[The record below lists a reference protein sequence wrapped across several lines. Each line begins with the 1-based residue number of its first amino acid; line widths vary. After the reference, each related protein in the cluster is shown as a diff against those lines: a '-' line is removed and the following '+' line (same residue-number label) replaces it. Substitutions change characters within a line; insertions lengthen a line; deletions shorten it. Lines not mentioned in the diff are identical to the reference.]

1 MKRPILFLICLLCFG
16 WQLSAQDPIFSQF
29 YSAPLQLNP
38 AFAGN
43 TYAPRIGVNYRNQ
56 WPELNSTYV
65 TYAVSYDQFFE
76 DLNSGFGLMV
86 LTDDA
91 GQGLLNTNR
100 FSAFYSYRLQIDR
113 DFYMKFGV
121 EGSFVQTRFDWD
133 RFRFG
138 DAIDPVQGPISQGG
152 TPFPSEETRP
162 GDLTQNYI
170 DISTGFLVYSPRFY
184 AGLTIKHLNT
194 PNEGLLGI
202 NENLNTGLPMR
213 LTAHAGMEL
222 TLIEGNNR
230 TPGAFISPN
239 VMYIRQGVFNQ
250 MNIGAYVSYGPF
262 FAGSWYRTTFANQ
275 DAIIFS
281 AGGGKGIF
289 KIGYSY
295 DITISGLAGQTGG
308 SHEVSLLI
316 NFDANRPR
324 GVDYNDCFKMFR

>member
-1 MKRPILFLICLLCFG
+1 MMRHFTILFCLLLSG
-16 WQLSAQDPIFSQF
+16 LQLKGQDPIFSQF
-29 YSAPLQLNP
+29 YSAPLQLNA

-43 TYAPRIGVNYRNQ
+43 TYAPRISLNYRNQ

-76 DLNSGFGLMV
+76 DLNSGFGIMV
-86 LTDDA
+86 LSDDA

-100 FSAFYSYRLQIDR
+100 FSGFYSYRLQINR
-113 DFYMKFGV
+113 EFFMKFGV

-133 RFRFG
+133 RFLFG
-138 DAIDPVQGPISQGG
+138 DAIDPIVGPISPGG
-152 TPFPSEETRP
+152 TPFPSEEVRP
-162 GDLTQNYI
+162 EDLTKNYL
-170 DISTGFLVYSPRFY
+170 DISTGFLVYSSRFY
-184 AGLTIKHLNT
+184 AGVGIKHLNT

-213 LTAHAGMEL
+213 LTFHGGMEL

-230 TPGAFISPN
+230 SQGAFISPN
-239 VMYIRQGVFNQ
+239 VMYIRQGAFSQLNA
-250 MNIGAYVSYGPF
+250 GAYVSYGPF
-262 FAGSWYRTTFANQ
+262 FAGAWYRTTFANQ
-275 DAIIFS
+275 DALIFS

-289 KIGYSY
+289 KMGYSY